1 VPRLADVPHWIA
13 ADVMETLEVADHT
26 VVFGRVVDVVSE
38 TIPPLTY
45 HGRVFGT
52 HTAFAPMRTTAGET
66 HR

>member
-1 VPRLADVPHWIA
+1 
-13 ADVMETLEVADHT
+13 METLEVADHT